1 MMRSG
6 IVSTGLL
13 LLLGGCAPSPAPQAT
28 SPGPHHATAEVEPS
42 AAPEATPGNRAS
54 PAPSTTAEP
63 WNPDAWTGASTQES
77 SDPGEPVLVGGR
89 VDGTALRTR
98 NLARVKKD
106 DWPVVVLKGGS
117 AYELGKGICKAVV
130 PKRAADTPVL
140 LKPNICGF
148 HAIKKAPPGGD
159 DGIKGRTTDPEFTRG
174 VIHCLRERGHERIT
188 IAEGCAVGHEM
199 FNRVM
204 ALSGYAALAKEEKVP
219 LVGMNDDGVFDT
231 RYGKPGKPLA
241 VSGMQKTNVPTLV
254 LPKILVEHL
263 EKGLFLSLPKMKAH
277 RFSVVSLGIK
287 GTQGVVMRSDKPPAH
302 AQKWRMHKELHA
314 YLRTKKAGNEDRAA
328 YVKSLE
334 VFSERVA
341 DVMEVAMPDAILA
354 EGAPAMAGDGFDLL
368 IPLDEPIA
376 VGGTNAARV
385 DKVGAQLLGLWDH
398 PQLKAEL
405 GGYGTSPLIVIAARR
420 WGIDLGATKVVGS
433 GAGLLKRNRPT
444 HFRAMAPIAIGV
456 DADRGHDG
464 SMHP

>member
-1 MMRSG
+1 MTRCG
-6 IVSTGLL
+6 IVSTALFL
-13 LLLGGCAPSPAPQAT
+13 VLGCAPSPALD
-28 SPGPHHATAEVEPS
+28 V
-42 AAPEATPGNRAS
+42 ATPTPVPPDANAPPTSSATTPGDVAS
-54 PAPSTTAEP
+54 PASTSSAEP

-77 SDPGEPVLVGGR
+77 AMPSEPVLVGGR
-89 VDGTALRTR
+89 VDGAALRKR

-117 AYELGKGICKAVV
+117 AYELGKGICEAVV
-130 PKRAADTPVL
+130 PKRDADTPVL

-159 DGIKGRTTDPEFTRG
+159 DGIAGRTTDPEFTRG
-174 VIHCLRERGHERIT
+174 VIHCLRDRGHTKIT

-219 LVGMNDDGVFDT
+219 LVGMNDDGVFDA
-231 RYGKPGKPLA
+231 RYSKPGKPLA

-302 AQKWRMHKELHA
+302 AQKWRMHSELHA
-314 YLRTKKAGNEDRAA
+314 YLRGKKAGNEDRAA

-354 EGAPAMAGDGFDLL
+354 EGAPTMAGDGFDLL
-368 IPLDEPIA
+368 IPLAESIA

-398 PQLKAEL
+398 PELKAQL
-405 GGYGTSPLIVIAARR
+405 GGYGTSPLIVIAAKR
-420 WGIDLGATKVVGS
+420 WGVDLRATKVVGS
-433 GAGLLKRNRPT
+433 GADLLKQQRPT
-444 HFRAMAPIAIGV
+444 HFRAMAPITIGV
-456 DADRGHDG
+456 DAQAGHHG
-464 SMHP
+464 VMHP